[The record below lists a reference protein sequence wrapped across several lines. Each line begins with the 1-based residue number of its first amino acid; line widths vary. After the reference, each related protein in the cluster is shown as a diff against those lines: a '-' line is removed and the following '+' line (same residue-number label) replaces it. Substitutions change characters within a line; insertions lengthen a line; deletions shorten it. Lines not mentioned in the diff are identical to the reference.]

1 MIKLISLL
9 LPLFAN
15 LYASI
20 LLFFTASQKYQ
31 NRYYL
36 GLFFLNSFVLF
47 LGHFFSFF
55 EYWKVFKYYDGIF
68 LSSLLAFY
76 PLYYLYIRKAFSF
89 QLLKFRWLYHFLP
102 AILIGLIMT
111 ITAISASWNQYQ
123 EYMNC
128 NLYET
133 ETTSLQ
139 ASLLVRLY
147 EGARYFH
154 LIQIILY
161 NFIIIRFI
169 LITRSKM
176 NNLFSNLDKFQ
187 IRYFYIVSISYIIFM
202 SIPGF
207 VVTLIGRGPLNENVY
222 QLSITC
228 ILFTF
233 LYLILAIVGI
243 RQVPIQ
249 VDSNSIDNEL
259 EPNTSDLNLN
269 ELELIEETLISYF
282 KNSKPWLNSQLN
294 IWEVS
299 KKIGTNRSYVSRVI
313 NENIGCNFND
323 FVNMYRINEA
333 KRLLIEHPEITIQ
346 EISEKAGFG
355 SLNSFMRIF
364 KKMESCTPNQF
375 RKKID

>member
-1 MIKLISLL
+1 
-9 LPLFAN
+9 
-15 LYASI
+15 
-20 LLFFTASQKYQ
+20 
-31 NRYYL
+31 
-36 GLFFLNSFVLF
+36 
-47 LGHFFSFF
+47 
-55 EYWKVFKYYDGIF
+55 
-68 LSSLLAFY
+68 
-76 PLYYLYIRKAFSF
+76 
-89 QLLKFRWLYHFLP
+89 
-102 AILIGLIMT
+102 
-111 ITAISASWNQYQ
+111 
-123 EYMNC
+123 
-128 NLYET
+128 
-133 ETTSLQ
+133 
-139 ASLLVRLY
+139 
-147 EGARYFH
+147 
-154 LIQIILY
+154 
-161 NFIIIRFI
+161 
-169 LITRSKM
+169 
-176 NNLFSNLDKFQ
+176 
-187 IRYFYIVSISYIIFM
+187 M

-333 KRLLIEHPEITIQ
+333 KRLLIEQPEITIQ